1 MPAISTILYIREIFC
16 YRKKMVK
23 NPKKVEAHSKK
34 CSCFILI
41 LHYLSQGF
49 HEINIFCQYLE
60 ILMNGETLR
69 NEYFRI

>member
-1 MPAISTILYIREIFC
+1 
-16 YRKKMVK
+16 MVK